1 MFLEKKIS
9 LEKSPKVTQ
18 FLQQYFFATFRQNSY
33 FLKKMK
39 SIFVPVMGANTFFGV
54 WGVWVGV
61 LMHKER
67 PTKNLGRLIKF

>member
-1 MFLEKKIS
+1 MFLEIFFS
-9 LEKSPKVTQ
+9 LEKSPKVTK

-54 WGVWVGV
+54 WGVLQDV
-61 LMHKER
+61 LILKVR
-67 PTKNLGRLIKF
+67 P